1 MQRVIVTNMWLQF
14 SYIKKEKCK
23 VVVVVGQ
30 RPLKKTEA
38 LSKVKKIHCLCCNK
52 EDESD
57 NYYDSDSLQ
66 YRTYGKIPYC
76 TTCIEKMYLEYL
88 TKFKVLN
95 KGDAEKHAT
104 QRICMMLDL
113 YYKDSIFESAMEFH
127 KKNIQTSKNS
137 ASFIAQYVR
146 FSKMYQY
153 RKKNY
158 FTTIEDDFKKVREEA
173 AEKQGTVLSTFDQ
186 STTETQKK
194 VIQATKIFGEGFP
207 EEDYLWLYDAY
218 QDWTSR
224 HECQTKAQEENF
236 KAICFN
242 RLNAYKA
249 NLRGE
254 TTKDLDKTFN
264 DLLNTGNL
272 QPKQN
277 KGETIADTQTFGTL
291 IEKWEDTAPIP
302 EVDEELKDV
311 DKLGLF
317 LDVFFRGHLAKFMGL
332 KNGVSKYYDEYMKQ
346 FTITKPSKI
355 DGTGNEEVI
364 DDSEAIFD
372 ALFGNSTSDKEE

>member
-1 MQRVIVTNMWLQF
+1 MWLQF

-23 VVVVVGQ
+23 VVVVMGQ

-88 TKFKVLN
+88 SKFKVLN

-127 KKNIQTSKNS
+127 KKNVQTSKNS

-173 AEKQGTVLSTFDQ
+173 AEKQGTVLSTFDK

-254 TTKDLDKTFN
+254 TTKDLDRTFN

-302 EVDEELKDV
+302 EVEEELKDV

>member
-1 MQRVIVTNMWLQF
+1 MVTVFL
-14 SYIKKEKCK
+14 YKEKEKCK

-127 KKNIQTSKNS
+127 KKNVQTSKNS

-173 AEKQGTVLSTFDQ
+173 AEKQGTVLSTFDK

-277 KGETIADTQTFGTL
+277 KGETIAETQTFGTL

>member
-1 MQRVIVTNMWLQF
+1 MVTVFL
-14 SYIKKEKCK
+14 YKEKEKCK

-88 TKFKVLN
+88 AKFKVLN

-127 KKNIQTSKNS
+127 KKNVQTSKNS

-173 AEKQGTVLSTFDQ
+173 AEKQGTVLSTFDK

>member
-1 MQRVIVTNMWLQF
+1 MVTVFL
-14 SYIKKEKCK
+14 YKEKEKCK

-127 KKNIQTSKNS
+127 KKNVQTSKNS

-173 AEKQGTVLSTFDQ
+173 AEKQGTVLSTFDK

-194 VIQATKIFGEGFP
+194 IIQATKIFGEGFP

-355 DGTGNEEVI
+355 DGAGNEEVI

>member
-1 MQRVIVTNMWLQF
+1 MVTVFL
-14 SYIKKEKCK
+14 YKEKCK

-88 TKFKVLN
+88 SKFKVLN

-127 KKNIQTSKNS
+127 KKNVQTSKNS

-173 AEKQGTVLSTFDQ
+173 AEKQGTVLSTFNK

-207 EEDYLWLYDAY
+207 EEDYLFLLDQYE
-218 QDWTSR
+218 DWTSR
-224 HECQTKAQEENF
+224 HECKTKSQEEIF

-242 RLNAYKA
+242 RLKAHKA
-249 NLRGE
+249 NLVGDD
-254 TTKDLDKTFN
+254 TKDLDRTFK
-264 DLLNTGNL
+264 DLLDTGKL

-277 KGETIADTQTFGTL
+277 KESIIADKMRMGDM
-291 IEKWEDTAPIP
+291 ISMWENVIKKPVPKAT
-302 EVDEELKDV
+302 
-311 DKLGLF
+311 
-317 LDVFFRGHLAKFMGL
+317 GHLADIDHIAELDGFMRGHTIVSVGEKPNSYSETYKKIMRKYTVGKPEFDEDNYDSDDTFDRIAGEVL
-332 KNGVSKYYDEYMKQ
+332 DKTLLNNGGVD
-346 FTITKPSKI
+346 
-355 DGTGNEEVI
+355 DG
-364 DDSEAIFD
+364 
-372 ALFGNSTSDKEE
+372 

>member
-1 MQRVIVTNMWLQF
+1 MVTVFL
-14 SYIKKEKCK
+14 YKEKEKCK

-127 KKNIQTSKNS
+127 KKNVQTSKNS

-173 AEKQGTVLSTFDQ
+173 AEKQGTVLSTFDK

-207 EEDYLWLYDAY
+207 EEDYLFLLDQYE
-218 QDWTSR
+218 DWTSR
-224 HECQTKAQEENF
+224 HECKTKSQEEIF

-242 RLNAYKA
+242 RLKAHKA
-249 NLRGE
+249 NLVGDD
-254 TTKDLDKTFN
+254 TKDLDRTFK
-264 DLLNTGNL
+264 DLLGTGKL

-277 KGETIADTQTFGTL
+277 KESIIADKMRMGDM
-291 IEKWEDTAPIP
+291 ISMWENVIKKPVPKAT
-302 EVDEELKDV
+302 
-311 DKLGLF
+311 
-317 LDVFFRGHLAKFMGL
+317 GHLADIDHIAELDGFMRGHTIVSVGEKPNSYSETYKKIMRKYTVGKPEFDEDNYDSDDTFDRIAGEVL
-332 KNGVSKYYDEYMKQ
+332 DKTLLNNGGVD
-346 FTITKPSKI
+346 
-355 DGTGNEEVI
+355 DG
-364 DDSEAIFD
+364 
-372 ALFGNSTSDKEE
+372 

>member
-1 MQRVIVTNMWLQF
+1 MVTVFL
-14 SYIKKEKCK
+14 YKEKEKCK

-88 TKFKVLN
+88 TKFKALN

-127 KKNIQTSKNS
+127 KKNVQTSKNS

-173 AEKQGTVLSTFDQ
+173 AEKQGTVLSTFDK
-186 STTETQKK
+186 STTETQSK

-207 EEDYLWLYDAY
+207 EEDYLFLLDQYE
-218 QDWTSR
+218 DWTSR
-224 HECQTKAQEENF
+224 HECKTKSQEEIF

-242 RLNAYKA
+242 RLKAHKA
-249 NLRGE
+249 NLVGDD
-254 TTKDLDKTFN
+254 TKDLDRTFK
-264 DLLNTGNL
+264 DLLDTGKL

-277 KGETIADTQTFGTL
+277 KESIIADKMRMGDM
-291 IEKWEDTAPIP
+291 ISMWENVIKKPVPKAT
-302 EVDEELKDV
+302 
-311 DKLGLF
+311 
-317 LDVFFRGHLAKFMGL
+317 GHLADIDHIAELDGFMRGHTIVSVGEKPNSYSETYKKIMRKYTVGKPEFDEDNYDSDDTFDRIAGEVL
-332 KNGVSKYYDEYMKQ
+332 DKTLLNNGGV
-346 FTITKPSKI
+346 
-355 DGTGNEEVI
+355 
-364 DDSEAIFD
+364 DDD
-372 ALFGNSTSDKEE
+372 

>member
-1 MQRVIVTNMWLQF
+1 MVTVFL
-14 SYIKKEKCK
+14 YKEKEKCK

-88 TKFKVLN
+88 AKFKVLN

-127 KKNIQTSKNS
+127 KKNVQTSKNS

-173 AEKQGTVLSTFDQ
+173 AEKQGTVLSTFDK

-194 VIQATKIFGEGFP
+194 IIQATKIFGEGFP

-291 IEKWEDTAPIP
+291 IEKWEDTTPIP